1 MNFRKWLPF
10 STDYIVRE
18 MKTLEQYNIVSIAI
32 NKKETFHLAYPLL
45 IQNQ

>member
-10 STDYIVRE
+10 LTDYIVRE
-18 MKTLEQYNIVSIAI
+18 MKTLQYNIVSTAI
-32 NKKETFHLAYPLL
+32 QKGESFHLAYILL